1 MSKKQIKMNKRMK
14 LISGIAL
21 TLCIALCT
29 FSIYYYWGLTQ
40 TKGIMDE
47 LQSTIEDEGQ
57 SYGGSLGN
65 LNKLHLRIEQEGYSE
80 RVDSISQ
87 GFTWLWGDRG
97 HITLKGTYEI
107 IQDGDVSYPGF
118 IWYIDLKNTNGVWAM
133 SRVQTTY

>member
-1 MSKKQIKMNKRMK
+1 MRKRAK

-21 TLCIALCT
+21 TLCMALCA

-47 LQSTIEDEGQ
+47 LQSAIEGESQ
-57 SYGGSLGN
+57 SYDGALGN
-65 LNKLHLRIEQEGYSE
+65 LSKLHLHIEQEGYSE
-80 RVDSISQ
+80 RVYSISQ

-118 IWYIDLKNTNGVWAM
+118 IWYIDLKNTNGVWVM